1 MSFQQGFCR
10 CSSDLDWVRLA
21 RFVARFVCKEQME
34 IHVAA
39 IVCAS
44 SGEKQSVFV
53 CIGYT
58 DFMRLFRLC
67 LVVGKVNVSFVAMRQ
82 FIFIFQDE
90 VIDKDSC
97 FQLAQI

>member
-10 CSSDLDWVRLA
+10 YSSGLDWIRSA
-21 RFVARFVCKEQME
+21 RFVVRFVCKEQME
-34 IHVAA
+34 IHIAA

-53 CIGYT
+53 SVGHT

-67 LVVGKVNVSFVAMRQ
+67 LVVGNEDVSFVAMRQ

-97 FQLAQI
+97 FQLV